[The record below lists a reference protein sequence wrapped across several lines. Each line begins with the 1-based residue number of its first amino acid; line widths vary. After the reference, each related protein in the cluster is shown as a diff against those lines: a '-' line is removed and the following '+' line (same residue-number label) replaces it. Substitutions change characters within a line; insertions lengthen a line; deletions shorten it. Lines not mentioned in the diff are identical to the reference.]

1 MSNVTLKAVVRT
13 RLYLA
18 ARAAAASR
26 AMKDRRDEGQD
37 SVEYVGVIVLVAA
50 IIAALVGSGV
60 ADDIANGL
68 KNQVTSILGGGGGGG
83 E

>member
-1 MSNVTLKAVVRT
+1 MSNVTQKAVAKAR
-13 RLYLA
+13 RYGA
-18 ARAAAASR
+18 ARMAAVARSMR
-26 AMKDRRDEGQD
+26 ERRDAGQD

-68 KNQVTSILGGGGGGG
+68 RSQISDILSSGGGG

>member
-1 MSNVTLKAVVRT
+1 MSKLRSKAVETAR
-13 RLYLA
+13 RLVA
-18 ARAAAASR
+18 ARTADVVR
-26 AMKDRRDEGQD
+26 AVRDRRDEGQD

-60 ADDIANGL
+60 ADDIAAGL
-68 KNQVTSILGGGGGGG
+68 SSQVQEILNTGGGG